1 MLLKPRQLAER
12 LNVSVSTIYC
22 LVETGRI
29 ACHRIGVGRGA
40 VRVSEEQLAE
50 YLEETKRE
58 RREPTV
64 RCPVPRLPPLRH
76 VKLK

>member
-50 YLEETKRE
+50 YLESTKTE
-58 RREPTV
+58 LREPTI
-64 RCPVPRLPPLRH
+64 RRTIPRLPQLKH
-76 VKLK
+76 VRLK

>member
-12 LNVSVSTIYC
+12 LNVSLSTVYS

-50 YLEETKRE
+50 YLESTRRET
-58 RREPTV
+58 REPTERRSV
-64 RCPVPRLPPLRH
+64 SRLPQLKH
-76 VKLK
+76 VRLK